1 LALIGRWIA
10 QENPGKAPTGIGSH
24 ATAKEKEIGGRK
36 NQWAWGNQELRALY
50 REILWYINNVFKNL
64 LQYI

>member
-36 NQWAWGNQELRALY
+36 KQCAWGNQKLHTLY
-50 REILWYINNVFKNL
+50 RKRLWYFKNVF
-64 LQYI
+64 

>member
-36 NQWAWGNQELRALY
+36 NQWAWGNTSGLGGIKKCIHSIGKDY
-50 REILWYINNVFKNL
+50 GI
-64 LQYI
+64 